1 MKIVEMDGYAANPG
15 DISWEPWKYIV
26 SPDGTKCEF
35 TVYDRTPAELVVE
48 RAKDADIVITNKV
61 VFSDEVMAQLPK
73 LKYIGVLA
81 TGYNVVDIEAAC
93 KRGITVT
100 NIPAYSTMSVAQ
112 TAIAHLLNITNN
124 VAGHSASVHNGDWK
138 NGPDFSYSVSPLTEV
153 AGLTFGIVGL
163 GNTGKATAKVANALG
178 MNIIAFTSKAQ
189 KDLPDYIKKV
199 ETIEDLFK
207 ESDVLS
213 LHCPLTPST
222 HHIVN
227 KEHLAL
233 MKPSAIII
241 NTGRGPLVDE
251 EALAEALREGKLR
264 AAGVDVLTEE
274 PPRNDSPL
282 LHIDNCHI
290 TPHVAWATFEARK
303 RLMDIAVKNIEAFI
317 KGEPQNVI
325 KA

>member
-1 MKIVEMDGYAANPG
+1 MKIVEIDGYAANPG
-15 DISWEPWKYIV
+15 DISWEPWKNIIE
-26 SPDGTKCEF
+26 PDGTKCEF
-35 TVYDRTPAELVVE
+35 VLYDRTPADLVIE
-48 RAKDADIVITNKV
+48 RSKDADIVITNKV
-61 VFSDEVMAQLPK
+61 VFSEEVMVQLPK

-81 TGYNVVDIEAAC
+81 TGYNVVDIAAAC

-124 VAGHSASVHNGDWK
+124 IAGHSDSVHKGEWASC
-138 NGPDFSYSVSPLTEV
+138 PDFSYSVSPLTEV
-153 AGLTFGIVGL
+153 ADLTFGIIGL

-189 KDLPDYIKKV
+189 KDLPEYIKKV
-199 ETIEDLFK
+199 DTIEDLFK

-227 KEHLAL
+227 KEHLAM
-233 MKPSAIII
+233 MKPSAILI
-241 NTGRGPLVDE
+241 NTGRGPLIDE
-251 EALAEALREGKLR
+251 QALAEALTEGQLR
-264 AAGVDVLTEE
+264 AAGIDVLTEE
-274 PPRNDSPL
+274 PPRSDSPL

-303 RLMDIAVKNIEAFI
+303 RLMNIAIANINAFM